1 MNFSIEKKYIILLLV
16 TFIIFSTTG
25 IFMKLA
31 SLEEPL
37 SWPFLFYYCCEL
49 GVVAI
54 YAVLWQLVL
63 KKIPLTIAFMSK
75 SITIVFSLLIAHILF
90 SESITTNN
98 IIGSLVIIS
107 GIIILGWKK

>member
-1 MNFSIEKKYIILLLV
+1 MKYSIEKQSYFLLLGA
-16 TFIIFSTTG
+16 FIIFSTTG

-37 SWPFLFYYCCEL
+37 SWPFIFYYGCEL
-49 GVVAI
+49 GAIAI
-54 YAVLWQLVL
+54 YAVLWQLIL

-75 SITIVFSLLIAHILF
+75 SITIVFGLLIAHFIF

-107 GIIILGWKK
+107 GIVVLGWEK